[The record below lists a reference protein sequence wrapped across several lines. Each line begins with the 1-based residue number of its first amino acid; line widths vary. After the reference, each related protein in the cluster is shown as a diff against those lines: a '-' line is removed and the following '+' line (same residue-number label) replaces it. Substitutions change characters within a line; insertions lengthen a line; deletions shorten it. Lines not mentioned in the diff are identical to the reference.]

1 MVASTGPRAEE
12 YGRRDPRA
20 VASPAGPRQEAGA
33 ALLVA
38 ATPADA
44 AVLLAGTGGPAEVTV
59 VCLESGGPQERQA
72 FERAV
77 SDAVRL
83 GRRVRG
89 ELRVLA
95 RRDDAAQEVLAEL
108 HAVRPSLVITTGPDA
123 PSGAPA
129 GDRGA
134 EQRRTTAASAA
145 LRAADAYQRE
155 SGQPLLV
162 DCRDPALP
170 DASGTALRPRYAPPA
185 TWLIRGNDGRLSAY
199 LPTAGAVLRWTE
211 DRRGGW
217 SDPERLDAP
226 GLLPG
231 LTVVQGPDGY
241 VRLIGLR
248 RTEGSGGAATVDVVC
263 ATQYQTG
270 RPAGP
275 WHSLGNPHRAE
286 PERGRHIG
294 FPVAAFDDDGTLHV
308 FIRNDEHT
316 VNTRHEK
323 PNGSWSAWRHL
334 RGTKTADELVA
345 LRVPDGRVELYARLR
360 DVPGTARWS
369 RTGRDGGW
377 AEDTTPNVHAA
388 PDTLA
393 PAPESGALRYRY
405 AGTGELCQWQ
415 WNTPGPVTLL
425 STTATGRVGGAAGVG
440 IGGWACTVLVS
451 TDAYGYC
458 LVGFH
463 IDGRPDSGVWW
474 SGTEQWCPVPPAL
487 VRDGQDRL
495 TIATLGPGNRLVVTR
510 RMPGGQGLD
519 LGPWT

>member
-12 YGRRDPRA
+12 YGRDPR
-20 VASPAGPRQEAGA
+20 PAGSAGARREAGA
-33 ALLVA
+33 VLLVA

-44 AVLLAGTGGPAEVTV
+44 AVLLAGTGGPGEVAV
-59 VCLESGGPQERQA
+59 VCLESGGPQERQM
-72 FERAV
+72 FDRAV
-77 SDAVRL
+77 SDAVRQ

-89 ELRVLA
+89 EPRVLA
-95 RRDDAAQEVLAEL
+95 SRGDGTQAVLDEL
-108 HAVRPSLVITTGPDA
+108 RAVRPAVVLTTGPDA
-123 PSGAPA
+123 PSGTPA
-129 GDRGA
+129 GDPGT
-134 EQRRTTAASAA
+134 EQRRTAAASAA

-162 DCRDPALP
+162 DCREPAP
-170 DASGTALRPRYAPPA
+170 TDAAGPLLRPRYAPPG
-185 TWLIRGNDGRLSAY
+185 TWLIRGNDGRLSGY

-211 DRRGGW
+211 GVTGGW
-217 SDPERLDAP
+217 SGPERLEAP

-241 VRLIGLR
+241 VRLVGLR
-248 RTEGSGGAATVDVVC
+248 RTEGRGGAVTVDVVC

-286 PERGRHIG
+286 PERGRHVG

-323 PNGSWSAWRHL
+323 PNGSWSSWQHL
-334 RGTKTADELVA
+334 RGAKTADELVA
-345 LRVPDGRVELYARLR
+345 LRVPDGRVELFARLR
-360 DVPGTARWS
+360 DAPGTARWS
-369 RTGRDGGW
+369 RTGRDGAW
-377 AEDTTPNVHAA
+377 AEDTGSNVHAA
-388 PDTLA
+388 ADSLA

-415 WNTPGPVTLL
+415 WNAPGPVTLH
-425 STTATGRVGGAAGVG
+425 SSDAMGRVAGATGAD

-458 LVGFH
+458 LAGFH
-463 IDGRPDSGVWW
+463 VDGRPDSGVWW
-474 SGTEQWCPVPPAL
+474 SSTEQWCLVPPAL
-487 VRDGQDRL
+487 VRDRL
-495 TIATLGPGNRLVVTR
+495 GRITIAALGPDARLAVTR
-510 RMPGGQGLD
+510 QLPGGQGLD
-519 LGPWT
+519 LAPWA

>member
-1 MVASTGPRAEE
+1 MVASTGPRAEA
-12 YGRRDPRA
+12 YGRREPQ
-20 VASPAGPRQEAGA
+20 AGARREAGA

-38 ATPADA
+38 ATPAEA
-44 AVLLAGTGGPAEVTV
+44 AVLLAGAGGPGEVTV

-72 FERAV
+72 FERAA
-77 SDAVRL
+77 SDSARQ

-89 ELRVLA
+89 EPRVLA
-95 RRDDAAQEVLAEL
+95 SRDDAAQAVLAEL
-108 HAVRPSLVITTGPDA
+108 RTLRPALVITTGPDA
-123 PSGAPA
+123 PSGGPA
-129 GDRGA
+129 ADPGA
-134 EQRRTTAASAA
+134 ERRRTAAASAA

-162 DCRDPALP
+162 DCRDPALT
-170 DASGTALRPRYAPPA
+170 DATGTGLRPRYALPG

-211 DRRGGW
+211 SVAGRW
-217 SDPERLDAP
+217 SGPERLDAP

-248 RTEGSGGAATVDVVC
+248 RTEGPGGAVTVDVVC

-286 PERGRHIG
+286 PERGRHVG

-308 FIRNDEHT
+308 FLRNDEHT

-323 PNGSWSAWRHL
+323 SNGSWSSWQHL
-334 RGTKTADELVA
+334 RGTRTADELVA
-345 LRVPDGRVELYARLR
+345 LRVPDGRVELFARLR

-369 RTGRDGGW
+369 RTGRDGAW
-377 AEDTTPNVHAA
+377 AEDTGPGVHAA
-388 PDTLA
+388 ADSLA

-415 WNTPGPVTLL
+415 WNAPGPVALL
-425 STTATGRVGGAAGVG
+425 SSEAMGRVTGATGVD
-440 IGGWACTVLVS
+440 IGGWACTVLVT
-451 TDAYGYC
+451 TDPYGHC

-463 IDGRPDSGVWW
+463 VDGRPDSGVWW
-474 SGTEQWCPVPPAL
+474 SGTEQWCLVPPAV
-487 VRDGQDRL
+487 VRDGRGRL
-495 TIATLGPGNRLVVTR
+495 TIAALGADARLAVTR
-510 RMPGGQGLD
+510 RMPGGQALD
-519 LGPWT
+519 LGPWA

>member
-1 MVASTGPRAEE
+1 M
-12 YGRRDPRA
+12 
-20 VASPAGPRQEAGA
+20 
-33 ALLVA
+33 
-38 ATPADA
+38 
-44 AVLLAGTGGPAEVTV
+44 
-59 VCLESGGPQERQA
+59 

-77 SDAVRL
+77 SDVAGR
-83 GRRVRG
+83 GRRVCG

-95 RRDDAAQEVLAEL
+95 GRDEGAQVLLAEL
-108 HAVRPSLVITTGPDA
+108 RSVRPAVVITTGPDT
-123 PSGAPA
+123 PSGAPP
-129 GDRGA
+129 GDPVA
-134 EQRRTTAASAA
+134 EQRRTAAARAA

-155 SGQPLLV
+155 SRQPLFV

-170 DASGTALRPRYAPPA
+170 DATGSALRPRYPQPA
-185 TWLIRGNDGRLSAY
+185 GWLIRGNDGRLSAY

-211 DRRGGW
+211 GPAGGW
-217 SDPERLDAP
+217 SAPERLGAP

-248 RTEGSGGAATVDVVC
+248 RTEGPGGAVTVDVVC

-286 PERGRHIG
+286 PERGRHVG

-323 PNGSWSAWRHL
+323 PSGSWSSWQHL

-345 LRVPDGRVELYARLR
+345 LRVPDGRVELFARLR
-360 DVPGTARWS
+360 DFPGAARWS
-369 RTGRDGGW
+369 RAGRDGVW
-377 AEDTTPNVHAA
+377 TEDTGPNVHAA
-388 PDTLA
+388 ADTLA

-415 WNTPGPVTLL
+415 WNAPGPYALHSSDAVGKVTGV
-425 STTATGRVGGAAGVG
+425 TGVD

-451 TDAYGYC
+451 TDVHGYC

-463 IDGRPDSGVWW
+463 VDGRPDSGVWW
-474 SGTEQWCPVPPAL
+474 SGTEQRCLVPPAL
-487 VRDGQDRL
+487 VRDRHGHL
-495 TIATLGPGNRLVVTR
+495 AIATLDPDARLAVTR
-510 RMPGGQGLD
+510 RMSGGQGLD
-519 LGPWT
+519 LGLWE